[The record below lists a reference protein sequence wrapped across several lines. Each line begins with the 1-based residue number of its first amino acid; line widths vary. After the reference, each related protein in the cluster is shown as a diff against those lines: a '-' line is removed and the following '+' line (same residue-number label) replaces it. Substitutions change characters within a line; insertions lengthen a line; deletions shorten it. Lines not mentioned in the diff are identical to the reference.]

1 MAKELVL
8 GCVSKI
14 HATKGAFF
22 CQPLYIFHDVPNNCC
37 HILCFTPCRDPIT
50 LDDSDDETPSA
61 QQSAAAR
68 ILALHKKTMGGK
80 EQ

>member
-1 MAKELVL
+1 ML
-8 GCVSKI
+8 S
-14 HATKGAFF
+14 
-22 CQPLYIFHDVPNNCC
+22 PN
-37 HILCFTPCRDPIT
+37 RDPVT
-50 LDDSDDETPSA
+50 VSDSDDDSGSTPTA